1 MPTITIEHVIGVVV
15 AAVVAGVTAYF
26 QAKKTTNGITG
37 HISDHLKSSNGD
49 SGTTLRVAVDEIRE
63 NVSLVLGGQARMDE
77 RLLQTERRI
86 EDHLDAQDAQIEE
99 QGEQIRGV
107 SARVTVLEKW
117 KETA

>member
-1 MPTITIEHVIGVVV
+1 MEQIAAYIGAIV
-15 AAVVAGVTAYF
+15 AAVVAAVITARR
-26 QAKKTTNGITG
+26 TTNGITG
-37 HISDHLKSSNGD
+37 HISDHLKSTNGD

-63 NVSLVLGGQARMDE
+63 NVSRVLRWQDRSDE

-107 SARVTVLEKW
+107 AARVTVLEKW